1 MTDTTLTTSPATSGS
16 TFRIAFIQA
25 CWHRD
30 IVDQCRD
37 SFLKEIALLTEC
49 TVECIELPGAF
60 EIPLHAK
67 LLIETGN
74 YDAVVAAGLVT
85 DSGIYRHEFVAHAV
99 IDGLMRVQLDTG
111 KPVFSVVLT
120 PHQFHNYDEHINF
133 FINHFVVKGKEAA
146 VACANTLTSMKNLSL
161 L

>member
-1 MTDTTLTTSPATSGS
+1 MTDTTPNTP
-16 TFRIAFIQA
+16 FRIAFIQA

-37 SFLKEIALLTEC
+37 SFLKEIAELTES
-49 TVECIELPGAF
+49 TVDCIELPGAF
-60 EIPLHAK
+60 EIPLHTK
-67 LLIETGN
+67 LLIESGK

-85 DSGIYRHEFVAHAV
+85 DSGTYRHEFVAHAV

-120 PHQFHNYDEHINF
+120 PHQFHNYDVHSDF
-133 FINHFVVKGKEAA
+133 FAQHFIVKGKEAA
-146 VACANTLTSMKNLSL
+146 VACADTLASLKKLSL

>member
-1 MTDTTLTTSPATSGS
+1 MTNTTSKT

-37 SFLKEIALLTEC
+37 SFLKEIAQLTDC
-49 TVECIELPGAF
+49 TVDCVELPGAF

-67 LLIETGN
+67 LLAETGK
-74 YDAVVAAGLVT
+74 YDAIVAAGLVT

-111 KPVFSVVLT
+111 KPVFSAVLT

-133 FINHFVVKGKEAA
+133 FIEHFVVKGKEAA
-146 VACANTLTSMKNLSL
+146 VACADTLASLKKLSL